1 MKQRI
6 VSIALII
13 FMSLLFFLI
22 LDTKH
27 IQPVGALLLESLGL
41 KAWSDGD
48 SGFNLT
54 LIYFGVPFLIAYL
67 ELRKQIIIQKRFKPL
82 TAFLIFLVCVTMMN
96 MATGFIVQRMK
107 SGMDDLYTIAYIDES
122 GSIKMDYYDQKLSTL
137 NIEFALENYDDTT
150 HTFSVSLNSKW
161 FEEDRVAPIRIL
173 NKDGSTAMF
182 TLQAGEKKQFV
193 IDHENYDIEGGVIG
207 ENFGYTSFIE
217 EIILSGEGVEA
228 VKLTH
233 KSIFGKPANQ

>member
-1 MKQRI
+1 MKHRI
-6 VSIALII
+6 ITIATIT
-13 FMSLLFFLI
+13 FMSVLFFLI

-27 IQPVGALLLESLGL
+27 IPPVGALLLESLGL

-48 SGFNLT
+48 TGFNLT

-67 ELRKQIIIQKRFKPL
+67 ELRKQIVIHKRFRPL
-82 TAFLIFLVCVTMMN
+82 SAFVIFLVCVTMLN
-96 MATGFIVQRMK
+96 MATGYIVQRMK

-122 GSIKMDYYDQKLSTL
+122 GSIKMDYYDRKLITL
-137 NIEFALENYDDTT
+137 HIEFALKNYDDTA

-161 FEEDRVAPIRIL
+161 FEQDRVAPLKIL
-173 NKDGSTAMF
+173 NKDGSTALF
-182 TLQAGEKKQFV
+182 TLEAGEKKLFV

-217 EIILSGEGVEA
+217 EIILSGDGVET

-233 KSIFGKPANQ
+233 KSIFGKPTTR